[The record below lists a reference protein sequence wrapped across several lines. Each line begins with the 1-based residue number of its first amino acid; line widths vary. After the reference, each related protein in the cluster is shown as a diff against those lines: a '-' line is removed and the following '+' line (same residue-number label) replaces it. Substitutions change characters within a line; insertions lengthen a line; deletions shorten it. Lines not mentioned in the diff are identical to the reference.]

1 MSTEK
6 LAFMMGAG
14 IYAKPIEDAC
24 IRWGIIN
31 GRDKARFIAQ
41 LYVES
46 AAFKRVE
53 ENLNYSA
60 KRLVEVFGKRNGLTP
75 EIAKRIAAAGPRTVA
90 NFIYGGEWGRAH
102 LGNVAADDGWDY
114 RGRGL
119 IQLTGRDNYGTASV
133 GCFGDNRLLNEPDML
148 LLPDVAAD
156 VAAWYWYSR
165 HLNGVEDVS
174 VVTRKINGGQE
185 GLDKRRSATNRAY
198 DLLDFLTS
206 SQNRG

>member
-1 MSTEK
+1 MNT
-6 LAFMMGAG
+6 AATG
-14 IYAKPIEDAC
+14 YPRPI
-24 IRWGIIN
+24 
-31 GRDKARFIAQ
+31 
-41 LYVES
+41 
-46 AAFKRVE
+46 
-53 ENLNYSA
+53 
-60 KRLVEVFGKRNGLTP
+60 
-75 EIAKRIAAAGPRTVA
+75 
-90 NFIYGGEWGRAH
+90 
-102 LGNVAADDGWDY
+102 
-114 RGRGL
+114 
-119 IQLTGRDNYGTASV
+119 V

-206 SQNRG
+206 SQSRG